1 MTNINLS
8 VPFFSQ
14 RENSYIW
21 KQRYEKEITDDETKV
36 IIYKKG
42 TFVADAEGKE
52 ISKKIWDYSCNITCL
67 AMVLNYLGVTKDTPY
82 QMCEKIFAD
91 DYPTNQSKEKD
102 FDRYITY
109 RKGKFSEDE
118 GFRCIENISILG
130 EIAKDIYSVRNV
142 YISENRYS
150 LDDVKKEVESGYP
163 VIVNCGITHPAK
175 AWMQKQK
182 DENTSYNTQF
192 LGEELV
198 SANNDVNY
206 ESHGHYIVIR
216 GFTSAGDV
224 IINDPWGKT
233 TNNTGDIP
241 TEKINDKNVDTWAA
255 YNTNIHNGSNCGEN
269 IVIKE
274 SDFKRQYSNTFYSTI
289 IIYDRRWSFPFKD
302 CLTNHIKIDE
312 GSQKRYIPDPV
323 QVEACYKLQT
333 SGVYYPITSTCKP
346 HNGIH
351 ISNGKYSPFYSIG
364 SGMLVAAKLCN
375 KKNEII
381 NNGSNCFILVKHQ
394 IQLPKKYVDSFTEVK
409 TFFCLYNHI
418 KPIQF
423 TDEDFSKIRFLNELS
438 NERNK
443 NKEKKSYL
451 DSSNGNNLTNVLQEE
466 AKEKIEKLMSGETV
480 IFNDRRI
487 VSEICEGDYL
497 GQTDSK
503 GFYPT
508 TVRYCMHWEIFSNEN
523 LFSDKSEYSEYNII
537 NFTEINHYNRAEVI
551 ELCKDVLFKSY
562 CEDANYPRYLKHLDK
577 NAIAPIGIDA
587 YYSTKYSE
595 KARYIVLHNKSE
607 WDTNRDFVTEYSDSN
622 QKGYIKVDNLIEFNV
637 NYIKPFLWWNREID
651 NAINEKLEKKIVNKS
666 PYYYEPI
673 NFLLWLMKNDDEL
686 YKQICPKSY
695 EKEFV

>member
-1 MTNINLS
+1 LKTINLT

-14 RENSYIW
+14 RDNNYIW
-21 KQRYEKEITDDETKV
+21 HYKREKDEEIKKKTFKKGSPVTDSAGNEIT
-36 IIYKKG
+36 
-42 TFVADAEGKE
+42 
-52 ISKKIWDYSCNITCL
+52 SKIWDGCCNITCL
-67 AMVLNYLGVTKDTPY
+67 AMVLNYLGVTQDTPY
-82 QMCEKIFAD
+82 KMCQKIFAD
-91 DYPTNQSKEKD
+91 DYPSNPLKHAD
-102 FDRYITY
+102 FDRYIKY
-109 RKGKFSEDE
+109 RTDSNVKASDGYE
-118 GFRCIENISILG
+118 CIENVNILKR
-130 EIAKDIYSVRNV
+130 IATDIYKVRNV
-142 YISENRYS
+142 YTSSSTYTI
-150 LDDVKKEVESGYP
+150 DDIKKEIETGYP
-163 VIVNCGITHPAK
+163 VIVSCGITRPSSKWLENEMKNNSNPSDSTKSAYN
-175 AWMQKQK
+175 ALQK
-182 DENTSYNTQF
+182 
-192 LGEELV
+192 
-198 SANNDVNY
+198 DVNY
-206 ESHGHYIVIR
+206 EYHGHYIVVR
-216 GFTSAGDV
+216 GFTKEGNV
-224 IINDPWGKT
+224 IINDPWGKA
-233 TNNTGDIP
+233 TNNAGRIP
-241 TEKINDKNVDTWAA
+241 NELIENAPQDAWGYYSANIYDG
-255 YNTNIHNGSNCGEN
+255 TNKGEN
-269 IVIKE
+269 IIITK
-274 SDFKRQYSNTFYSTI
+274 SDFERQYHGKFWSVL

-438 NERNK
+438 NERDK
-443 NKEKKSYL
+443 DKEKKSYF

-480 IFNDRRI
+480 IFNEGRI
-487 VSEICEGDYL
+487 ISEVAEGDYL
-497 GQTDSK
+497 GQTYSK

-508 TVRYCMHWEIFSNEN
+508 TGRYCMHWEIFSNEN
-523 LFSDKSEYSEYNII
+523 FFSDKSEYSEYNII
-537 NFTEINHYNRAEVI
+537 DFTEINHYNRAEVI

-562 CEDANYPRYLKHLDK
+562 CEDVNYSRYLKHLDK

-622 QKGYIKVDNLIEFNV
+622 QKGYIKVENLIEFNE